1 MSKNQ
6 RNILISG
13 ASRGIGRSIAEQ
25 AFKDGHNVSIGLR
38 DFKSLEESTGSTFN
52 IKDDS
57 LMFSKYE
64 AKDKTSADLWV
75 EKTKDKFGKID
86 TLIHC
91 AGILKKTPFN
101 YKNHEEEDIEELWK
115 VNLMGPWILTRACW
129 KYLIKNKDS
138 RIIVLI
144 SMSGKRSK
152 GKLASYTT
160 TKFAL
165 MGLSQ
170 TIRNEGWDYG
180 LRVTTIN
187 PGWVNTQMASDV
199 KSIRKEEM
207 TQPKDIGL
215 IVSRILELPNNCI
228 PFEININC
236 NLENI

>member
-25 AFKDGHNVSIGLR
+25 ALKDGHKVSIGLR
-38 DFKSLEESTGSTFN
+38 DLKSIEESKSSTSN

-57 LMFSKYE
+57 LMFRQYE
-64 AKDKTSADLWV
+64 AKNKNSEHLWV

-236 NLENI
+236 NLEKI